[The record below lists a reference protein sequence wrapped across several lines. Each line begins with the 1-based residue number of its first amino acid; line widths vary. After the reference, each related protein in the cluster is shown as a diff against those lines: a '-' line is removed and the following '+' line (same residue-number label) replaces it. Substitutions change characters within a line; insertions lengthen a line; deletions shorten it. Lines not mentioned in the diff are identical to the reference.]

1 MAKFL
6 RFSLASLAALSC
18 LGVATP
24 ALADEF
30 EAPLVACLS
39 NGTAIGGVGSC
50 GKIWKI
56 KSGKAELKKGGKLEV
71 EAKGLVLND
80 TTVGEYN
87 GTPDGVDAVAA
98 AVICQGPGGPSVAA
112 QTDAMPLSKTGDVK
126 IKATVSLPNG
136 CVGPIVVLRER
147 YEGKIG
153 GWLAGTGL

>member
-1 MAKFL
+1 MAKLL
-6 RFSLASLAALSC
+6 RFSLTSFAALAFF
-18 LGVATP
+18 GVATP
-24 ALADEF
+24 SIAEEF

-80 TTVGEYN
+80 KTVGEYN

-98 AVICQGPGGPSVAA
+98 AVICQGPGGPAVAA
-112 QTDAMPLSKTGDVK
+112 QTEAMPLSKTGDVK

-136 CVGPIVVLRER
+136 CVGPIIVLRER